1 MAKKKSAGAG
11 QHRRPAGKRL
21 GLKVSSGEK
30 VSRGNVLVRQ
40 HGTNVKPGKNVRK
53 GRDYT
58 LYSVV
63 DGVVKIGKKLGRKVI
78 SIENLKLQI
87 KK

>member
-30 VSRGNVLVRQ
+30 DI
-40 HGTNVKPGKNVRK
+40 RK
-53 GRDYT
+53 IYYD
-58 LYSVV
+58 
-63 DGVVKIGKKLGRKVI
+63 IF
-78 SIENLKLQI
+78 
-87 KK
+87 